1 MEKDLKFKI
10 VCPVLKQEIKTKK
23 AVWTKYKHPFFLKLI
38 DELFGAS
45 ETLKITREDIFATED
60 IPQKIFK
67 TILWGYPKGM
77 RGKNFA
83 FFLEKSLDVI
93 SFFSELSQG
102 QNNSISIF
110 ELQNLLAEKNGL
122 GLTTLSKLLYFFEV
136 KIGNEACLILDKRVL
151 LALNKDRIRKL
162 YSFKSAPSKT
172 PAFYLNYISQTN
184 ALATNMKVK
193 ADNIEYYMFTHFKD

>member
-1 MEKDLKFKI
+1 
-10 VCPVLKQEIKTKK
+10 
-23 AVWTKYKHPFFLKLI
+23 
-38 DELFGAS
+38 
-45 ETLKITREDIFATED
+45 
-60 IPQKIFK
+60 
-67 TILWGYPKGM
+67 M
-77 RGKNFA
+77 RGKNFS
-83 FFLEKSLDVI
+83 FFLEKSLDII

-172 PAFYLNYISQTN
+172 PAFYLIYIAKTN
-184 ALATNMKVK
+184 ALATNMKIK
-193 ADNIEYYMFTHFKD
+193 ADKIEYYMFTHFKD